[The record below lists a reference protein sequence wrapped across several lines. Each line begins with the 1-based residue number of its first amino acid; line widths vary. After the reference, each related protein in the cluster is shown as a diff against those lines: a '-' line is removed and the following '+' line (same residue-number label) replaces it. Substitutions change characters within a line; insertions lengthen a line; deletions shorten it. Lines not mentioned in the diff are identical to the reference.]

1 MKKQAKNKTFGKTSG
16 FSRLSRNSADKQGK
30 LTVIA
35 GPMFAGKTT
44 KLLTLF
50 SVLSN
55 LGYRILCFKAEAKR
69 SGGMGHTKSHDERP
83 LPVIYVDMEKPEKI
97 LDYVGDNGIQK
108 VIIDAIHFFPKKS
121 FIQVV
126 KKILNHGIDVYVNG
140 LIYDYRKKEY
150 GATKTLM
157 KIADEEIEQFSICVK
172 CGAKAAHTERIS
184 GGTRQSIGTVG
195 KIKAEYVA
203 VCSDCHKVYIT

>member
-1 MKKQAKNKTFGKTSG
+1 MEKSKKRGS
-16 FSRLSRNSADKQGK
+16 

-55 LGYRILCFKAEAKR
+55 LGYSILCFKAEAL
-69 SGGMGHTKSHDERP
+69 SNGGMGNTKSHDERS
-83 LPVIYVDMEKPEKI
+83 LPVIYIDLNKPEKI
-97 LDYVGDNGIQK
+97 LEYVGKQGIKK
-108 VIIDAIHFFPKKS
+108 VIIDNINFFPKKS
-121 FIQVV
+121 FIAIV
-126 KKILNHGIDVYVNG
+126 KKLLAQGIDVYVNG

-157 KIADEEIEQFSICVK
+157 GMADECIEQFSICVK
-172 CGAKAAHTERIS
+172 CGGKAAHTERIA
-184 GGTRQSIGTVG
+184 GTTQLSVGTTGAVAA
-195 KIKAEYVA
+195 KYIA
-203 VCSDCHKVYIT
+203 VCDTCHKIYKG